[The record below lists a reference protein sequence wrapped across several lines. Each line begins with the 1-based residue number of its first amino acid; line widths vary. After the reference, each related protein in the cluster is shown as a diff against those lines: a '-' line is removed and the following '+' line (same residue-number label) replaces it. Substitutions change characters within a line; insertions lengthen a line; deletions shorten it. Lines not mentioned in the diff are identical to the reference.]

1 MAFFSWNGTKERLSR
16 PGKGYSAHALVELDL
31 RKHLSV
37 GHLHDTGKP

>member
-1 MAFFSWNGTKERLSR
+1 MEQNKGFPARERDIPHML
-16 PGKGYSAHALVELDL
+16 ALVEQDL